1 MSMLGALRTV
11 LWHGRT
17 EIVTHSFLTAGT
29 ALLSLGMAER
39 SQAQKT
45 ARAGDSNEETIEFEL
60 PGEQLVALSEAG
72 REAQTATIPVKLI
85 ADPAIAAS
93 LVRKLRRLW
102 PAALVA
108 IVVLLTS
115 IAWWTAATRPTTER
129 DASVATLPS
138 LTAPA
143 PQSEPA
149 LDPDAPV
156 KIRNPFDANEV
167 FEFPAGTDPTAARQ
181 SVAQLLLQR
190 ARERQSTDHNH
201 APRVAKSQG
210 K

>member
-1 MSMLGALRTV
+1 MSMLGVLKAV
-11 LWHGRT
+11 LWHGWTKR
-17 EIVTHSFLTAGT
+17 VTHSFLTAGT

-39 SQAQKT
+39 PQAQKT

-60 PGEQLVALSEAG
+60 PGEQLLALSEAG

-85 ADPAIAAS
+85 AEPAIAAS
-93 LVRKLRRLW
+93 LVREPRRLW

-108 IVVLLTS
+108 IVVLLTT

-129 DASVATLPS
+129 DASVATVPNLPDS
-138 LTAPA
+138 G

-149 LDPDAPV
+149 LDPDASV
-156 KIRNPFDANEV
+156 KIRNPFDAKEV
-167 FEFPAGTDPTAARQ
+167 FEFPAGTDLTAARQ

-190 ARERQSTDHNH
+190 ARERQATDHNH
-201 APRVAKSQG
+201 PPRVAKSQD

>member
-1 MSMLGALRTV
+1 
-11 LWHGRT
+11 
-17 EIVTHSFLTAGT
+17 
-29 ALLSLGMAER
+29 MAER

>member
-1 MSMLGALRTV
+1 
-11 LWHGRT
+11 
-17 EIVTHSFLTAGT
+17 
-29 ALLSLGMAER
+29 MAKR

-60 PGEQLVALSEAG
+60 PGDQLLALSEAG

-93 LVRKLRRLW
+93 LVRKRRHLR
-102 PAALVA
+102 PAPLVA
-108 IVVLLTS
+108 IVVLLTT
-115 IAWWTAATRPTTER
+115 IAWWTAATRRTTER
-129 DASVATLPS
+129 DASVATVPS
-138 LTAPA
+138 LTAPP

-181 SVAQLLLQR
+181 SVAELLLQR
-190 ARERQSTDHNH
+190 ARERQATNHNH
-201 APRVAKSQG
+201 APRIAKSQG

>member
-1 MSMLGALRTV
+1 
-11 LWHGRT
+11 
-17 EIVTHSFLTAGT
+17 VTHSFLTAGT
-29 ALLSLGMAER
+29 ALLSLDMAER

-60 PGEQLVALSEAG
+60 PDERLLALSEAG

-93 LVRKLRRLW
+93 LVRKPRRLW

-108 IVVLLTS
+108 IVALLTT
-115 IAWWTAATRPTTER
+115 IAWWTASTRPTMER
-129 DASVATLPS
+129 DARVATVPS
-138 LTAPA
+138 LPAPA

-149 LDPDAPV
+149 RDDASV
-156 KIRNPFDANEV
+156 RIKNPFDANEV
-167 FEFPAGTDPTAARQ
+167 FEFPAGTDATAARQ

-190 ARERQSTDHNH
+190 ARDRQATDHNH